1 MSQIIKLSLFLL
13 LLFCIYAFVSGCV
26 AQGVDTGI
34 YYAVMGTA
42 SLFFPVIIYV
52 ALYHVFLRNRLNYPV
67 LATRFLVKSFVMI
80 MISLL
85 GLLVWAI
92 LEYIVL
98 SGFQLDTRWIWD
110 DYKDEYLGFMPIV
123 IVLAL
128 LIPVGHHYFFAKKQ
142 DK

>member
-1 MSQIIKLSLFLL
+1 
-13 LLFCIYAFVSGCV
+13 
-26 AQGVDTGI
+26 
-34 YYAVMGTA
+34 
-42 SLFFPVIIYV
+42 
-52 ALYHVFLRNRLNYPV
+52 
-67 LATRFLVKSFVMI
+67 
-80 MISLL
+80 
-85 GLLVWAI
+85 LVWAI

-128 LIPVGHHYFFAKKQ
+128 LIPIGHHYFFAKKQ